1 MTNFLFYGIKIHLTE
16 LETSQLFYTYST
28 GHRVTFPRKYSAWL
42 EILTFG
48 VLRSVAVLRAATRPP
63 SLLEAEGSAGAGGGL
78 APPPPEGGG
87 GGGGGG
93 APPPDGGSG
102 GGAGGAGAPEG
113 ADCVGT

>member
-1 MTNFLFYGIKIHLTE
+1 M
-16 LETSQLFYTYST
+16 
-28 GHRVTFPRKYSAWL
+28 
-42 EILTFG
+42 EILTLG

-63 SLLEAEGSAGAGGGL
+63 SLEAAGSAGAGGGL
-78 APPPPEGGG
+78 ALPPPDGGG

-113 ADCVGT
+113 ADCVGTWADTGAPWLLMLVLLFGTSLCHVPPLIQTVT